1 MTFSPNST
9 KDSQFHL
16 TFSKRT
22 DLRSIFS
29 RLLSRGK
36 KKHSFPVALSVSASP
51 AFALPGAV
59 HGARLFLPRRVPRRG
74 DRRSTRRCQPVWQ
87 LPLQLLLLLPHD
99 TDNGYAIRTNGQ
111 RLEHMKFFLKKN
123 RNMKFFPSHDILSE
137 RSPAEHNKMWA
148 YIPV

>member
-22 DLRSIFS
+22 DLRNIFPGS
-29 RLLSRGK
+29 FQGGKNILSWLRC
-36 KKHSFPVALSVSASP
+36 VCASP

-111 RLEHMKFFLKKN
+111 RLEHMKFFIKKN
-123 RNMKFFPSHDILSE
+123 RNMKSFSSHDILSE